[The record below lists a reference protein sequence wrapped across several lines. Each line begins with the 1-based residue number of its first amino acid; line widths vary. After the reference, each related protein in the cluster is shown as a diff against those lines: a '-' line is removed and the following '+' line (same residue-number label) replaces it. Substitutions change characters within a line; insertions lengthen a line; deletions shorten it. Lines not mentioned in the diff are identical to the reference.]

1 MRKTI
6 EIEYVGVEDIQ
17 EIIDDIY
24 AVIKEGHH
32 VYFNMMSSG
41 NITYIDVFIMLHG
54 FNPDKSYDFKF
65 QFAMT
70 GNVDDVKTMNDCK
83 SVLKN
88 LLVEEK

>member
-1 MRKTI
+1 
-6 EIEYVGVEDIQ
+6 
-17 EIIDDIY
+17 
-24 AVIKEGHH
+24 
-32 VYFNMMSSG
+32 
-41 NITYIDVFIMLHG
+41 MLHG

-88 LLVEEK
+88 LLLED

>member
-1 MRKTI
+1 MIKTV
-6 EIEYVGVEDIQ
+6 EIEYVGIEDIQ
-17 EIIDDIY
+17 EITDDIY

-41 NITYIDVFIMLHG
+41 NITYIDISIMLHG

-70 GNVDDVKTMNDCK
+70 DNVDDVKIMNDCK
-83 SVLKN
+83 SVLKD
-88 LLVEEK
+88 LLVED

>member
-1 MRKTI
+1 MIKTVD
-6 EIEYVGVEDIQ
+6 IEYVGIEDIQ

-24 AVIKEGHH
+24 AVIKEGHF

-41 NITYIDVFIMLHG
+41 NITHIDIFIMLHG
-54 FNPDKSYDFKF
+54 FNSDKSYDFKF

-88 LLVEEK
+88 LLLEE

>member
-1 MRKTI
+1 MIKTI
-6 EIEYVGVEDIQ
+6 DIEYVGIEDVQ
-17 EIIDDIY
+17 DIIDDICG
-24 AVIKEGHH
+24 VIKEGHH

-70 GNVDDVKTMNDCK
+70 GNDDDVNTMNDCK
-83 SVLKN
+83 TVLKS
-88 LLVEEK
+88 LLVEE

>member
-1 MRKTI
+1 MIKTV
-6 EIEYVGVEDIQ
+6 EIEYVGIEDIQ
-17 EIIDDIY
+17 EITDDIY

-41 NITYIDVFIMLHG
+41 NITYIDISIMLHG

-70 GNVDDVKTMNDCK
+70 DNVDDVKIMNDCK
-83 SVLKN
+83 SVLNN
-88 LLVEEK
+88 LLVED

>member
-1 MRKTI
+1 MIKTV
-6 EIEYVGVEDIQ
+6 EIEYVGIEDIQ
-17 EIIDDIY
+17 EITDAIY

-41 NITYIDVFIMLHG
+41 NITYIDISIMLHG

-70 GNVDDVKTMNDCK
+70 DNVDDVKIMNDCK
-83 SVLKN
+83 SVLNN
-88 LLVEEK
+88 LLVED